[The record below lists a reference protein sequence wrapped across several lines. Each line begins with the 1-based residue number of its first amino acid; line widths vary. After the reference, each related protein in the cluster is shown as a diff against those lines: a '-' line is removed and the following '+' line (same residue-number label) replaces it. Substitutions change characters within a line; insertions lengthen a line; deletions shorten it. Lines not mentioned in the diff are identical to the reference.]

1 MVNEKNMKNLEKIIS
16 KKSYLYP
23 EINSLLKEQDTV
35 KVKILTGAY
44 KSLLIKDF
52 FKHSDNNILLVVEDY
67 QAAENWFT
75 DLNALIGSEYTV
87 FLQPPLKTVKNY
99 LDKSDEYLGWL
110 IDGLN
115 RCLNNKSIAICT
127 PDIFYLE
134 IPKKSVLQKGKVK
147 IEVGNKLEFEP
158 FVHSLLLKGF
168 DRKDYVE
175 NQGEMSIRGGIVDIF
190 PLGWDNPLRIDF
202 WGDLV
207 ESIREF
213 NPLSQRS
220 VNEYPSV
227 EFIADLFL
235 SNESEMVLPFDYF
248 DESTLLVIDDPEKL
262 DQNDLEA
269 QINYFAKYKTI
280 IINSLQEPDVFIKT
294 EPQIQ
299 VNGLI
304 KPFVDELEKYSY
316 YHYQIIIS
324 ADGRKN
330 LNRLQELIEYELE
343 SRSLSDFIS
352 KQIVWMEK
360 PFSEGFISEKDQLV
374 LITEHQ
380 LFNRLRTRFRKKSTK
395 KTASITYNELQA
407 LNIGDY
413 VVHEDK
419 GIAHFQGFRNITIA
433 GALQDCIQLGFA
445 EGDKVFVNMNYI
457 SKISK
462 YTVQEGVS
470 PHLTKLGSGDWLRK
484 KLKAKKKIKDIARDL
499 IKLYAK
505 RKAQPGFQYPT
516 DTEWQKEFEA
526 SFIYEDTPDQLQA
539 TEEIKIDM
547 ESVTPMDRLICG
559 DVGFGKTEVAI
570 RAAFKAVQAGKQA
583 AILVPT
589 TILAEQHYM
598 SFKDRMG
605 RYPINIEAI
614 SRFRT
619 KKEQDKI
626 VERLEQG
633 KVDILIGTHRL
644 LSKDIKFKD
653 LGLLVVD
660 EEHRFGVSA
669 KEKLRHLRE
678 TVDTLTLTAT
688 PIPRTLNFSLM
699 GARDLSIMETPP
711 RNRLPV
717 YTEIIKWDEDI
728 LCEAFIRETNRG
740 GQVFFVTD
748 KVKDIEIIAAELN
761 LLMPTLRFGIA
772 HGQMT
777 PSILE
782 KEMEKFIQHKYDVL
796 LSTKI
801 IESGIDIPN
810 ANTIIINRANNFG
823 LAELYQLRGRVG
835 RTNKQAYCYLI
846 IPDAK
851 KLTKIAIKRLQAVE
865 EFTDLGSGYKL
876 AMRDMEIRGAGN
888 LLGAEQSGFIIDI
901 GIELYQK
908 VLDEAVREL
917 KNEEFSELFKDREL
931 YKTDIS
937 NEDIAIEIGRDALFP
952 SDYIT
957 NSSDRYYYYKQLYK
971 ARNISDL
978 NAIID
983 EITDKYGRLP
993 EEAKELIYVIKLR
1006 IAAVPLGFMRI
1017 SIKADTLLCEFPPQD
1032 KKEFYESAFPVILD
1046 YMQQIENAKLL
1057 QKSDKLFLDI
1067 KIKNMD
1073 NAIEILWRLKKQLE
1087 VALF

>member
-1 MVNEKNMKNLEKIIS
+1 MKKIENIIS

-23 EINSLLKEQDTV
+23 EINSLLKDQDTV

-44 KSLLIKDF
+44 KSMLIKDF

-75 DLNALIGSEYTV
+75 DLNALLGAESTV
-87 FLQPPLKTVKNY
+87 FLQPPQKTVKNY

-115 RCLNNKSIAICT
+115 KCLNNKSIAICT

-134 IPKKSVLQKGKVK
+134 IPKKSTLQKGKVK
-147 IEVGNKLEFEP
+147 ITVGDRMDFEP
-158 FVHSLLLKGF
+158 FVQSLLLKGF

-202 WGDLV
+202 WGDEI

-213 NPLSQRS
+213 NPISQRS
-220 VNEYPSV
+220 INEYPAV

-235 SNESEMVLPFDYF
+235 SDESDMVLPYDYF
-248 DESTLLVIDDPEKL
+248 DASTLLVIDDPEKL
-262 DQNDLEA
+262 NQDDLES
-269 QINYFAKYKTI
+269 QINNFSKFKTV
-280 IINSLQEPDVFIKT
+280 IINSLQEPDIFIKT
-294 EPQIQ
+294 EPQTN

-304 KPFVDELEKYSY
+304 KPLVDELERYSY
-316 YHYQIIIS
+316 YNYQIIIS
-324 ADGRKN
+324 ADGRKSI
-330 LNRLQELIEYELE
+330 NRLKELIEYELE

-352 KQIVWMEK
+352 KQIVWMDQ

-380 LFNRLRTRFRKKSTK
+380 IFNRLRTKFRKKSTK
-395 KTASITYNELQA
+395 KTASITFNELQA

-462 YTVQEGVS
+462 YTVQEGVA
-470 PHLTKLGSGDWLRK
+470 PHLTKLGSGDWLKK
-484 KLKAKKKIKDIARDL
+484 KLRAKKKIKDIARDL

-505 RKAQPGFQYPT
+505 RKSLPGFQYPL

-539 TEEIKIDM
+539 TEDIKIDM

-626 VERLEQG
+626 VERLELG

-728 LCEAFIRETNRG
+728 LCDAFVRETNRG

-777 PSILE
+777 PAVLE

-851 KLTKIAIKRLQAVE
+851 KLIKIAIKRLQAVE

-917 KNEEFSELFKDREL
+917 KNEEFADLFKDREL
-931 YKTDIS
+931 HKTDIS
-937 NEDIAIEIGRDALFP
+937 NEDVAIEIGRDALFP
-952 SDYIT
+952 SDYIS
-957 NSSDRYYYYKQLYK
+957 NSSDRYFYYKQLYK
-971 ARNISDL
+971 VRTIADL
-978 NAIID
+978 NSIVD

-993 EEAKELIYVIKLR
+993 KEATDLIYVIKLR
-1006 IAAVPLGFMRI
+1006 IAVVPLGFMRV
-1017 SIKADTLLCEFPPQD
+1017 SIKADTLRCEFPSQE
-1032 KKEFYESAFPVILD
+1032 KKEFYDSAFPVVLD
-1046 YMQQIENAKLL
+1046 YIQQIENAKLV
-1057 QKSDKLFLDI
+1057 QKSEKLFLDI